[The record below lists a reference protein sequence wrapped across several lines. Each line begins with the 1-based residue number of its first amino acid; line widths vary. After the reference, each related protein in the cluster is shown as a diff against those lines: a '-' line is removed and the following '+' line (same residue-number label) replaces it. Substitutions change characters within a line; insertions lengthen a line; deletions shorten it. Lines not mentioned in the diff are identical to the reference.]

1 MPESGGTVN
10 GQNRE
15 SPSSEG
21 FSSARDVFV
30 SHASQDAAIAN
41 SVVEALELNR
51 ITCWIASRD
60 VIAGEFYADAIVHAI
75 DSSRAL
81 VLILSQHAV
90 ASPHILR
97 EVERAGAKRHPLIS
111 LRIDQAALPS
121 GLEYFLNT
129 SQWLDAS
136 NGVTSRALP
145 KLIEAVRRAQTG
157 EWARTATSAAA
168 PRPTQSS
175 SPPRKNKNLVAAI
188 CTLIIGVALALAIG
202 KNWLTNHTG
211 DMLKATPV
219 SAVTMPIAS
228 AAPEKSVAVLPFV
241 DMSEKKDQE
250 YFSDGMSEELI
261 DMLTKLPDLRVPA
274 RTSSFY
280 FKGKSITVPDIAKAL
295 GVAYVL
301 EGSVRKSGKVLRVA
315 VQLIKASNGYHVWSE
330 TYERKL
336 DDVFKMQDEIAG
348 AVIKALKVSLLS
360 GAAPIAQLTTNREA
374 YDLYLQARAL
384 INRDTSDDT
393 LTAYSEL
400 QRAVTLDPNFVL
412 AWASLAD
419 ILSSTYVEWY
429 RVFPHPRS
437 SAPVDIDPLRDW
449 SSILTQVR
457 TAAHAAAQQAIGISP
472 DLAEAHLAMGQVLS
486 RLDYDWAAAD
496 AQLTI
501 ARGLEP
507 GNARISL
514 EAADVLIDLGR
525 NEEGLQLARRAATQ
539 DPLGRAEFILAWGQ
553 YVGGSLD
560 EAMAALDRYAQ
571 LYPKASRVHYRKGL
585 VLIAQSKPEEA
596 LLEFERE
603 SLSRYRE
610 SGLPLALDALG
621 RLADA
626 DQATEVAAR
635 KDGNAMAYQLA
646 YIYARRAD
654 FEKTFYWL
662 ERAYQQGDP
671 GMRQLKV
678 DPMFTNIRG
687 EQRYSQLLQ
696 KMRLL

>member
-1 MPESGGTVN
+1 MPESGGNVD
-10 GQNRE
+10 GQKQE
-15 SPSSEG
+15 SPSPEASP
-21 FSSARDVFV
+21 SVHDVFV
-30 SHASQDAAIAN
+30 SYASQDAAIAN
-41 SVVEALELNR
+41 AVVENLEQHG
-51 ITCWIASRD
+51 IECWIAPRD
-60 VIAGEFYADAIVHAI
+60 VTPGSQYADEIVGAINNAKVLVLVLSEHAI
-75 DSSRAL
+75 
-81 VLILSQHAV
+81 
-90 ASPHILR
+90 ASPHVGR
-97 EVERAGAKRHPLIS
+97 EIERAASKRRGIIG
-111 LRIDQAALPS
+111 LRTDAAPMTRS
-121 GLEYFLNT
+121 FEYFLSE
-129 SQWLDAS
+129 SQWID
-136 NGVTSRALP
+136 VVALGMLAALT
-145 KLIEAVRRAQTG
+145 KLTQAVRQRLAPSSWLSPGLGTDVRDP
-157 EWARTATSAAA
+157 ADRKRRPSYLTIKRVIAAA
-168 PRPTQSS
+168 VLLVIASLVVGVIVRYWPSKQGGPQ
-175 SPPRKNKNLVAAI
+175 PPVVAAI
-188 CTLIIGVALALAIG
+188 S
-202 KNWLTNHTG
+202 
-211 DMLKATPV
+211 D
-219 SAVTMPIAS
+219 
-228 AAPEKSVAVLPFV
+228 KSVAVLPFV
-241 DMSEKKDQE
+241 DMSEKRDQE

-280 FKGKSITVPDIAKAL
+280 FKGKSITIPDIAKAL

-360 GAAPIAQLTTNREA
+360 GGAPMAQLTTSREA

-393 LTAYSEL
+393 LTAYSDL
-400 QRAVTLDPNFVL
+400 QRAVTLDPGFVL

-429 RVFPHPRS
+429 RVFPHRTS
-437 SAPVDIDPLRDW
+437 SAPVDTDPLRDW

-457 TAAHAAAQQAIGISP
+457 TAAHAAAQQAIGFSP
-472 DLAEAHLAMGQVLS
+472 ELAEAHLAMGQVPS

-525 NEEGLQLARRAATQ
+525 NEEGLQLAQRAATQ
-539 DPLGRAEFILAWGQ
+539 DPLGRAEFILAWGE
-553 YVGGSLD
+553 YVSGSLD
-560 EAMAALDRYAQ
+560 EAMAALDRYVQ

-596 LLEFERE
+596 LLEFEGE

-621 RLADA
+621 RHADA

-654 FEKTFYWL
+654 LQKTFYWL

-678 DPMFTNIRG
+678 DPMFKNIHG
-687 EQRYSQLLQ
+687 EQRYTQLLQ